1 MHSDPACS
9 EVADVPCIGVFDSG
23 VGGLSVLRALHRR
36 MPDVSMVYV
45 GDVAYA
51 PYGERPTAQV
61 VARCEQMVAYLA
73 AQGARLIVVACN
85 TATVLGIEWLRRR
98 WPELDFVGVEPGV
111 KPAAARSGSR
121 RIAVLATPATASS
134 ARLQHLITMHA
145 AGVHVHVQPCAG
157 LAGAIE
163 SGIVR
168 GDKLIAVLKPLCDR
182 VRAAEVDTVILG
194 CTHYPFVA
202 DSIEALLGEGV
213 VLIDTGAAIAERVA
227 AVWSQVG
234 GSDPSVAVRLVS
246 TGATDTMQLL
256 LRQCP
261 GLEATTVES
270 LAL

>member
-1 MHSDPACS
+1 
-9 EVADVPCIGVFDSG
+9 
-23 VGGLSVLRALHRR
+23 
-36 MPDVSMVYV
+36 
-45 GDVAYA
+45 
-51 PYGERPTAQV
+51 
-61 VARCEQMVAYLA
+61 
-73 AQGARLIVVACN
+73 
-85 TATVLGIEWLRRR
+85 
-98 WPELDFVGVEPGV
+98 
-111 KPAAARSGSR
+111 
-121 RIAVLATPATASS
+121 
-134 ARLQHLITMHA
+134 
-145 AGVHVHVQPCAG
+145 
-157 LAGAIE
+157 
-163 SGIVR
+163 
-168 GDKLIAVLKPLCDR
+168 
-182 VRAAEVDTVILG
+182 VDTVILG